1 MFRKISILAFIS
13 LFALIST
20 YGQDLHFTQFF
31 RLPGQ
36 LSPALQGNAL
46 YQFQAALDYREQ
58 WQSLGAPYQTL
69 AGDLAYRFNY
79 GFDHV
84 SATLT
89 WSTDQSGAGQL
100 QMNRLHG
107 GLAYQHQWDWFNI
120 SIGLQLGLIQMKMNE
135 ATFPRQYDPSTG
147 YFDLS
152 INNGENLYNRPQ
164 SAPDLN
170 SGLAVETHAGQ
181 TKINASYGL
190 YHVNTPDFSLSGTGS
205 TAGYPMRHQFF
216 VQAETPLAALIL
228 NPMLYYSM
236 QDAAQELV
244 LGMNAYYQLP
254 GTDDDP
260 VALSPG
266 LFWRNNVHHDY
277 GLAATDALMV
287 YTGLLYHWLDLG
299 LSYDL
304 NVSGLRDV
312 SHYRGGFEL
321 SLAYRYKVLHEYKQ
335 ITVPCIRY

>member
-1 MFRKISILAFIS
+1 
-13 LFALIST
+13 
-20 YGQDLHFTQFF
+20 
-31 RLPGQ
+31 
-36 LSPALQGNAL
+36 
-46 YQFQAALDYREQ
+46 
-58 WQSLGAPYQTL
+58 
-69 AGDLAYRFNY
+69 
-79 GFDHV
+79 
-84 SATLT
+84 
-89 WSTDQSGAGQL
+89 
-100 QMNRLHG
+100 
-107 GLAYQHQWDWFNI
+107 
-120 SIGLQLGLIQMKMNE
+120 
-135 ATFPRQYDPSTG
+135 
-147 YFDLS
+147 
-152 INNGENLYNRPQ
+152 
-164 SAPDLN
+164 
-170 SGLAVETHAGQ
+170 
-181 TKINASYGL
+181 
-190 YHVNTPDFSLSGTGS
+190 
-205 TAGYPMRHQFF
+205 MRHQFF